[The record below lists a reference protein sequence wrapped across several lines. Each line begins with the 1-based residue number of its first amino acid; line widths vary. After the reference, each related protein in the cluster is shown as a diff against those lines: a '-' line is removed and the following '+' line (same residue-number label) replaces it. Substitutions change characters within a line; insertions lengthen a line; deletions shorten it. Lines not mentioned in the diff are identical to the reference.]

1 MLSRVANSIYWMA
14 RYIERAENTARFV
27 DVAEQMTLGRGDGV
41 DRASAEWSPLISAIA
56 DDETFAEAYGEVT
69 PEKVARF
76 LLLDP
81 ENPNS
86 VLSCVSAARE
96 NARTVREVTSSE
108 MWNEI
113 NRLYHRLRSASDLS
127 GTSHAINLCEATKA
141 GSLAFQGITAATLAR
156 GTGWDF
162 LKLGTMLERA
172 DKTSRLLDVK
182 YYLLLPTVEHVGSPL
197 DQVQWSALLR
207 SVSSLEMYRQ
217 RFGAITPQNVVR
229 FLVLDEYFPRSLLF
243 CLFEA
248 QTALDQIVR
257 DAPGDRG
264 ASGPQ
269 PGTPAQRVGLR
280 HARGNPEGRRPP
292 VSRPLPDRAQRSARR
307 PVEGLLQTRHVR
319 RRRARRRRRG
329 RTRRPGA
336 AAADAGLIRI
346 PKVLGCHGLTA
357 AFRQPIGLEHGLKAV
372 LNTDLRPGASPLRL

>member
-1 MLSRVANSIYWMA
+1 VLSRVANSIYWMA

-41 DRASAEWSPLISAIA
+41 NRASAEWSPLISAIG
-56 DDETFAEAYGEVT
+56 DDETYAEAYGEVT
-69 PEKVARF
+69 PAGVARF

-127 GTSHAINLCEATKA
+127 GTAHAINLCEATKA
-141 GSLAFQGITAATLAR
+141 GSLAFQGISAATLSR

-162 LKLGTMLERA
+162 QKLGTMLERA

-207 SVSSLEMYRQ
+207 SVSALEMYRQ
-217 RFGAITPQNVVR
+217 RFGAITPKNVVR

-248 QTALDQIVR
+248 QAALDQIVR
-257 DAPGDRG
+257 DAPEIGVLPARSLG
-264 ASGPQ
+264 RLRSELAY
-269 PGTPAQRVGLR
+269 GTPEDIQQEGVHQFLDRFQTALNDLGGDLSQAYFNPGPAEDDDEVEDPAAEEEPA
-280 HARGNPEGRRPP
+280 AR
-292 VSRPLPDRAQRSARR
+292 A
-307 PVEGLLQTRHVR
+307 
-319 RRRARRRRRG
+319 
-329 RTRRPGA
+329 
-336 AAADAGLIRI
+336 
-346 PKVLGCHGLTA
+346 
-357 AFRQPIGLEHGLKAV
+357 
-372 LNTDLRPGASPLRL
+372 PLRQTQG

>member
-1 MLSRVANSIYWMA
+1 MLSRVANSIYWMG

-41 DRASAEWSPLISAIA
+41 NRAASEWSPLISAIA
-56 DDETFAEAYGEVT
+56 DDETFAKAYGDMT
-69 PEKVARF
+69 PENVARF

-113 NRLYHRLRSASDLS
+113 NRLYHRLRSASDLT
-127 GTSHAINLCEATKA
+127 GTSQAINLCEATKA

-156 GTGWDF
+156 GAGWDF

-182 YYLLLPTVEHVGSPL
+182 YYLLLPSVEHVGSPL

-207 SVSSLEMYRQ
+207 SVSALEMYRQ

-243 CLFEA
+243 CLYEA
-248 QTALDQIVR
+248 QSALDQILR
-257 DAPGDRG
+257 DAPEIGVLPARRLG
-264 ASGPQ
+264 RLQSELAY
-269 PGTPAQRVGLR
+269 GTPEDIQREGVHQFLDRFQSALNDLGGDLSK
-280 HARGNPEGRRPP
+280 AYFNPEI
-292 VSRPLPDRAQRSARR
+292 
-307 PVEGLLQTRHVR
+307 
-319 RRRARRRRRG
+319 RRG
-329 RTRRPGA
+329 RGRDPDAEEEPTARGRRKADDPEAEEEAVAAPPPGHQ
-336 AAADAGLIRI
+336 GQRVCGPFRRRERLILSGVRSTN
-346 PKVLGCHGLTA
+346 C
-357 AFRQPIGLEHGLKAV
+357 
-372 LNTDLRPGASPLRL
+372 